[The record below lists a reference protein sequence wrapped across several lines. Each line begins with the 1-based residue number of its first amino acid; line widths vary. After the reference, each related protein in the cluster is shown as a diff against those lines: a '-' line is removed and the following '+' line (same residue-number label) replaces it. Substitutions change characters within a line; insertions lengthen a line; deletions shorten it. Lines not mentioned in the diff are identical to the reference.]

1 MFEFFLKISLAS
13 IFDISLQ
20 VETIKFIII
29 SVHAGVS
36 VALHHKEH
44 ISQKVQSHMLE
55 TIFKATLIFLAL
67 FGLSLYFWVIVRS
80 HYKHIKASAKNTT
93 LTSRSRFGDSAQ
105 TQSEM
110 LRLSTNHCK

>member
-1 MFEFFLKISLAS
+1 MIEFFLKISLAS
-13 IFDISLQ
+13 IFDFSLQ

-36 VALHHKEH
+36 VALHHEDH

-80 HYKHIKASAKNTT
+80 HYKNIKELDSASAKNTI
-93 LTSRSRFGDSAQ
+93 LTSRSRFGDHA
-105 TQSEM
+105 
-110 LRLSTNHCK
+110 K